1 MIAGPPVD
9 SCRTGITYQQAAAH
23 DSANPND
30 PWILRDSAGRP
41 ISSTAYAHV
50 FLANVGSVSYQ
61 RQWATNVAG
70 AIKRLGYNGTSL
82 DNVSANISG
91 WPGWSGVYPTLYPSA
106 SAWEPAMKSF
116 IAYIGPQLKAQGLYV
131 RASAGKPGPNDGS
144 ATKAW
149 WTTLA
154 PYVSGLMVEYFE
166 QASDQVLFYNDPN
179 NWHGYWES
187 WLGLVDVAQNA
198 GVDFYGGMKGSATDT
213 GKMSYGKASFLM
225 KWNGKRGGFFWQMN
239 DASATPGTRP
249 GRPTSAPPQPPAT
262 RSASAGAGTT
272 PAAPCSSTP
281 APPPPRPSTSAP
293 ATKPPAEP
301 ASPPSPSNP
310 PPP

>member
-1 MIAGPPVD
+1 M
-9 SCRTGITYQQAAAH
+9 
-23 DSANPND
+23 
-30 PWILRDSAGRP
+30 
-41 ISSTAYAHV
+41 
-50 FLANVGSVSYQ
+50 
-61 RQWATNVAG
+61 AG
-70 AIKRLGYNGTSL
+70 AIKRLGYDGTTL

-91 WPGWSGVYPTLYPSA
+91 WPGWSGVYPTLYPVRQRLGA
-106 SAWEPAMKSF
+106 GDEELHRLRRAAAEGAG
-116 IAYIGPQLKAQGLYV
+116 AV
-131 RASAGKPGPNDGS
+131 RARERGQAGPNDGS

-154 PYVSGLMVEYFE
+154 PYVSGLLVEYFE

-213 GKMSYGKASFLM
+213 DKMMYGKASFLL
-225 KWNGKRGGFFWQMN
+225 KWNGKRRRLLLA
-239 DASATPGTRP
+239 DEPTPPRP
-249 GRPTSAPPQPPAT
+249 LEPGLDDQHRHPQRPPAT

-272 PAAPCSSTP
+272 PAAPRSSTP

-293 ATKPPAEP
+293 ATKPPAAP